1 MNKLPS
7 KLTSKV
13 SSTIGSNRKMIE
25 IFLIVLIMLNFV
37 PYDVLDIISP
47 GLSTKVKNMLGFVV
61 SPVQEVMSYKLVKL
75 LLFIALVVSVFKLK
89 DMNLFFIIAIYFVM
103 VGR

>member
-7 KLTSKV
+7 KITSKV
-13 SSTIGSNRKMIE
+13 SSSIGSNRKMIE
-25 IFLIVLIMLNFV
+25 LFLIVLIILNFV

-47 GLSTKVKNMLGFVV
+47 GLSSRVKNMLGIVAT
-61 SPVQEVMSYKLVKL
+61 PVQTVMSHKFVKL
-75 LLFIALVVSVFKLK
+75 LLFIALILSVFKLK

-103 VGR
+103 VSR